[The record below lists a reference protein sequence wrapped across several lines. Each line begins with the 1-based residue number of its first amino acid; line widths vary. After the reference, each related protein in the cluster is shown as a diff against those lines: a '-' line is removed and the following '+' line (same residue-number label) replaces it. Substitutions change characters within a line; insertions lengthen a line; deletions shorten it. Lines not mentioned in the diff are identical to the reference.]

1 MQFYCVCHAA
11 KITQYV
17 FAVKH
22 NLLLFENYAAWYF
35 MHMKKTDAAIKIGQ
49 RIAQA
54 RKDSGI
60 GSQAALAEACNWLN
74 DVGLPSQGRV
84 SNYES
89 GSREAG
95 FAEIKIIAAATSK
108 DVSFFYSDDLS
119 TLPNLGT
126 FLAEKPTEH
135 ELAELLAYLRGMRV
149 TK

>member
-1 MQFYCVCHAA
+1 
-11 KITQYV
+11 
-17 FAVKH
+17 
-22 NLLLFENYAAWYF
+22 
-35 MHMKKTDAAIKIGQ
+35 MKKTDAAIKIGQ

-60 GSQAALAEACNWLN
+60 GSQAALAAACNWLN

-95 FAEIKIIAAATSK
+95 FSEIQIIAAATSK

-119 TLPNLGT
+119 SLPNLGT

-135 ELAELLAYLRGMRV
+135 ELSELLVYLRGMRV